1 MPTPQRHTLIAAILA
16 ISAAVGFSAL
26 LSGCGSLQ
34 TPPPTPQEKAQRLG
48 AMLSAAGFRMVPA
61 DTPESQQ
68 KLASVLALD
77 VQYTVGRLGK
87 MHYWMA
93 DPYSCKC
100 MYVGSEQAYQK
111 YEKLRMNEEFAE
123 KEDRI
128 AQENLEARQVE
139 EMDMQEEMFN
149 PYGGF
154 GYVGPNY
161 YW

>member
-1 MPTPQRHTLIAAILA
+1 
-16 ISAAVGFSAL
+16 
-26 LSGCGSLQ
+26 
-34 TPPPTPQEKAQRLG
+34 
-48 AMLSAAGFRMVPA
+48 MLP
-61 DTPESQQ
+61 
-68 KLASVLALD
+68 LD

>member
-1 MPTPQRHTLIAAILA
+1 MLPRHTLITLILA
-16 ISAAVGFSAL
+16 IAAVSLAAV
-26 LSGCGSLQ
+26 LSGCASLQ
-34 TPPPTPQEKAQRLG
+34 PPQPTPQEKAQRLG

-68 KLASVLALD
+68 KLASVLPLD

-93 DPYSCKC
+93 DPYDCKC
-100 MYVGSEQAYQK
+100 MYVGSEQAFQK
-111 YEKLRMNEEFAE
+111 YEKMKLNEEWAE

-128 AQENLEARQVE
+128 AQENLEYRQME

-154 GYVGPNY
+154 GYFGPNY